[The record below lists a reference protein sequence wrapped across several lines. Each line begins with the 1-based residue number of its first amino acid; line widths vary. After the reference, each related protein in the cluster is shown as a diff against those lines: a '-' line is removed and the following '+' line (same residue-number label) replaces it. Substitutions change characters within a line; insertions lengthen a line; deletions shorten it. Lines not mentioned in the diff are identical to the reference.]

1 MLCYTGRPTDA
12 CARPASPETLAA
24 HEHGCKA
31 FQQDLNSQ
39 QLRGAW
45 KPSCQP
51 AGSRGN
57 GAYALRASMRRP
69 AAPRDSKH
77 CGSGCA
83 PAQKQS
89 QLLQPQAFCQDTA
102 PHYCLAAL
110 FLVSKLDGL
119 ISPRNDPQPG
129 MMPLLIARGRRGDL
143 RGKTNTVSTAAVGGP
158 AALRERRDDGSA
170 CAPAGS
176 LRLSAA
182 ATRLHSTQH
191 ARVLHSG
198 FQITTLDGRRDL
210 CSGLSQA

>member
-1 MLCYTGRPTDA
+1 M
-12 CARPASPETLAA
+12 PAQPPQRHWQRMSMDVRHSSKTLTANSLEAPGSPVA
-24 HEHGCKA
+24 
-31 FQQDLNSQ
+31 SQ
-39 QLRGAW
+39 LGV
-45 KPSCQP
+45 
-51 AGSRGN
+51 GEMV
-57 GAYALRASMRRP
+57 AYALRASMRRP